1 MLAEGNSALPHFRAT
16 ARTAGISFDQY
27 SAKSLHSAEHS
38 LATHICRKGPQI
50 ARVSRVAR
58 EFPLRVVAVVTRAI
72 DVCISQRGGDPQGDI
87 TNAPDD
93 VKDIEARRAA
103 EDKHDIGPSTVEQKD
118 QSKPGSAALSC
129 RYCNKSYVYRAFLNK
144 HEASC
149 NRKPPRAT

>member
-1 MLAEGNSALPHFRAT
+1 M
-16 ARTAGISFDQY
+16 
-27 SAKSLHSAEHS
+27 
-38 LATHICRKGPQI
+38 
-50 ARVSRVAR
+50 
-58 EFPLRVVAVVTRAI
+58 VAVVTRAI

-129 RYCNKSYVYRAFLNK
+129 RYCNKSYSMCIVHFSTNMKR
-144 HEASC
+144 H
-149 NRKPPRAT
+149 ATENPLGRHDLTCEIP

>member
-1 MLAEGNSALPHFRAT
+1 MPAEGNSALPHFRAT

-27 SAKSLHSAEHS
+27 SAKSLHSAGHS

-87 TNAPDD
+87 TNVPDD
-93 VKDIEARRAA
+93 VKDIEARLAA
-103 EDKHDIGPSTVEQKD
+103 EDKHDIAPSTVEQKD

-149 NRKPPRAT
+149 NRKPSRAT